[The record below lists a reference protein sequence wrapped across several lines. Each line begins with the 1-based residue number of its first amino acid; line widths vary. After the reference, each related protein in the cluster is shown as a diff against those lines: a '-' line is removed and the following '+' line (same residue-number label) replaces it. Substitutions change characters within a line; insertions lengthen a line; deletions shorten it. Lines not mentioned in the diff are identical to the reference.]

1 MFSPSH
7 SVVHQ
12 PSSRQTSNFHF
23 ALHHFGAVT
32 VSLLNPSLKQNP
44 RSLGIQIYQSEMT
57 WLAFPRTLHH
67 WCGPLLT
74 INLQRSYKAI
84 RLWKIFLASAH
95 LYCVLVRCNECIH
108 LTNKLIACKVRAN
121 GPRFVL
127 LLMFCFTFRGKCS
140 EALAP
145 LNLHL
150 ISHSSLVFVMQFVFP
165 KFHTPYHVFC
175 DWYIANGI
183 FISQS
188 ICL

>member
-7 SVVHQ
+7 SVVHR
-12 PSSRQTSNFHF
+12 PSSRQTSHFHF

-44 RSLGIQIYQSEMT
+44 LSLWIQIYQSEMT

-74 INLQRSYKAI
+74 INLQRSYIAI

-108 LTNKLIACKVRAN
+108 VTNKHVKWEQMDQDLCCFWCSA
-121 GPRFVL
+121 L
-127 LLMFCFTFRGKCS
+127 LLGENVQKLWHHWTC
-140 EALAP
+140 
-145 LNLHL
+145 
-150 ISHSSLVFVMQFVFP
+150 I
-165 KFHTPYHVFC
+165 
-175 DWYIANGI
+175 
-183 FISQS
+183 
-188 ICL
+188 